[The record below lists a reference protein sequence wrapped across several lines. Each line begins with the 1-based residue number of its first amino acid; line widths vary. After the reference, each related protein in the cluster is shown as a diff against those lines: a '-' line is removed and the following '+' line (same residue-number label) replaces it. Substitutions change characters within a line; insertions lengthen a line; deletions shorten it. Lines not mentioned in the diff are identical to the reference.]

1 MIRIFSWL
9 KNYYEEPKKCVS
21 FDNHQFAKVIYP
33 KYYKNLLYLK
43 PNYLKSKV
51 LRHHFYL
58 CKVIIQVQTGLEY
71 SAG

>member
-43 PNYLKSKV
+43 QND
-51 LRHHFYL
+51 
-58 CKVIIQVQTGLEY
+58 
-71 SAG
+71 